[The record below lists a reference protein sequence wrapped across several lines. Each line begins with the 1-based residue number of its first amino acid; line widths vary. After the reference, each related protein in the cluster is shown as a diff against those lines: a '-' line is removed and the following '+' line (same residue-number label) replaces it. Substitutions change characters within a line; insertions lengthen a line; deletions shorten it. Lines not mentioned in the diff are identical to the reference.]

1 MRSLGMTMKKTIPWS
16 ARAPSRR
23 SWRLL
28 AGLLVLGLAFIVA
41 GGLSPSAAGYLDA
54 VIVTTLSLG
63 DDPSLSSTAI
73 LHSLDDRVSIVTV
86 ARSAANDAES
96 TPFNSGPVAG
106 DLGDGSIDA
115 LYSVSEVFPGELP
128 DDSGNPITIEGLW
141 NIRLDYRDE
150 SDKAQLAAATAGPGL
165 YDDPD
170 WFDSATLVLL
180 GGGAGVALVSLG
192 LSRIRIHR
200 RHRARSPSH
209 RRSHRRPH
217 RAR

>member
-1 MRSLGMTMKKTIPWS
+1 MKKTIPWS

-23 SWRLL
+23 PWRVL
-28 AGLLVLGLAFIVA
+28 AGLLAIGLALIVA
-41 GGLSPSAAGYLDA
+41 GGLSPSAAGYLDV

-63 DDPSLSSTAI
+63 DDAPPSSTGI
-73 LHSLDDRVSIVTV
+73 LRHLDDRVSVVTI
-86 ARSAANDAES
+86 ARGPADDSES
-96 TPFNSGPVAG
+96 TSFNGGPVAG

-115 LYSVSEVFPGELP
+115 LYSVYEVFPGELT

-150 SDKAQLAAATAGPGL
+150 SDKAQLAAVTAGPGL

-192 LSRIRIHR
+192 LSHIRIHR
-200 RHRARSPSH
+200 RHRAHSPSH